1 MFQDLRYALRSLR
14 KSPGFTAA
22 TVLTLALGIG
32 ANTAIFSVVNAV
44 LLKSLP
50 YKAAD
55 RLVIVYTSKPGS
67 PRDFVS
73 QLDLDDWRAMTTS
86 FSGLASSVPQSV
98 NLTGRD
104 EPERIVGDFVSA
116 NFFSVIDVQPALGR
130 LFLPGEDRPGAER
143 VAVLTD
149 SLWHNHFGGDPSIV
163 GRSLIFN
170 GEPYTVAGVL
180 PPGFVLTPWDVDVF
194 LPAYKYPNYTLDRA
208 SAIGAVFG
216 RLAPGVS
223 LTQAQTE
230 MNGVTERLASAYP
243 ASNKNH
249 GALLVPLKEVTISEI
264 RPTVIALAAA
274 VAFVLLIG
282 CANVAGLLM
291 TRIVGKQ
298 AERAIRLALGA
309 SRGRLISHVLAE
321 ALVIAAAGGALGLI
335 AAFWGIDA
343 LARAAVDYMPSG
355 TRLALDGTVAAF
367 TFGVSLAT
375 ALLVAAL
382 PAWQGSGARPLQEAR
397 GSGSGAARNPARNLL
412 VVAEVALALILLV
425 GAGLTIKSLLE
436 LGRANRGFDA
446 HNVLTM
452 EYRLPR
458 NKYASGAAQTRFHE
472 QVVARIQAVP
482 GVIAASSVRAV
493 PLRGNGQNVDFLL
506 GDRPEPAAGERPR
519 GLFNAADPY
528 FFSTMRIGLLRGRVF
543 TEHDQAGSAKVAVI
557 NQTLALRYFTDRD
570 PIGQVIRIPG
580 QGVDLTAEI
589 VGVVDDVKQFSPAD
603 PRSPQIYGVLAQNPF
618 VFTSL
623 AVRTAGDPMLLVN
636 DIRQAL
642 WQVDKDQPV
651 WGIRTMEWRLASLA
665 APRQFVATMLGGYA
679 ALALLLA
686 SIGIFG
692 VVSYVVSQ
700 RTAEI
705 GIRMALGARPS
716 DIARLVLG
724 HGLSMALIGIGI
736 GVAGAAW
743 LARYLRSELYAVS
756 PFDPRVY
763 AMVAALLALVATVA
777 CLIPARRA
785 ISIDPVEALRRE

>member
-73 QLDLDDWRAMTTS
+73 QLDLDDWRAMTRS
-86 FSGLASSVPQSV
+86 FTGLASSVPQSV
-98 NLTGRD
+98 NLTGGD

-130 LFLPGEDRPGAER
+130 LFRPDEDRPGAER

-149 SLWHNHFGGDPSIV
+149 TLWHNHFGGDPSIV

-230 MNGVTERLASAYP
+230 MNGVAERLALAYP

-264 RPTVIALAAA
+264 RPMVIALAAA
-274 VAFVLLIG
+274 VVFVLLIG

-291 TRIVGKQ
+291 TRIVGREP
-298 AERAIRLALGA
+298 ERAIRLALGA

-335 AAFWGIDA
+335 GAIWGIDA
-343 LARAAVDYMPSG
+343 LARAAMDYLPPG
-355 TRLALDGTVAAF
+355 TKLALDGTVAAF
-367 TFGVSLAT
+367 TFGASLAT

-382 PAWQGSGARPLQEAR
+382 PAWQGSGARSPQAAR
-397 GSGSGAARNPARNLL
+397 GSGSGAVRNPARNLL

-436 LGRANRGFDA
+436 LGRTHPGFDA
-446 HNVLTM
+446 HNLLTM

-458 NKYASGAAQTRFHE
+458 NKYANGPAQTRFHE
-472 QVVARIQAVP
+472 QVVAKIQAVP

-493 PLRGNGQNVDFLL
+493 PLRGNGETLDFLL
-506 GDRPEPAAGERPR
+506 EDRPEPPAGERPR
-519 GLFNAADPY
+519 GLFNTADPH
-528 FFSTMRIGLLRGRVF
+528 FFSTMRIPLLRGRAF
-543 TEHDQAGSAKVAVI
+543 TEHDQADAAKVVVI
-557 NQTLALRYFTDRD
+557 NQTLALRYFAERD
-570 PIGQVIRIPG
+570 PIGQMIRIPS
-580 QGVDLTAEI
+580 QRLTGEI
-589 VGVVDDVKQFSPAD
+589 VGVVGDVKQFSPAD
-603 PRSPQIYGVLAQNPF
+603 APVPQIYGVLAQNPF
-618 VFTSL
+618 GFTSL

-700 RTAEI
+700 RTGEI

-743 LARYLRSELYAVS
+743 LARYLGSQLYAVS
-756 PFDPRVY
+756 PFDAPVY
-763 AMVAALLALVATVA
+763 AMVAALLALVATMA